1 MKKLSFSNVLS
12 IVWKNVFI
20 IIIFVA
26 LFGVGGY
33 IGAKKFITSSYSA
46 TRQIVI
52 YHGNLKRYNSLSSDM
67 PMMQTYATAIKDP
80 KIVNVVSANLRGKTD
95 HRYASSELLS
105 KVYATP
111 VNNSITMT
119 IGVTNVSTASDAA
132 KIVNELGSVTKD
144 ELNSLTGAGKVKLLG
159 SAQVSNADESSASVL
174 QVTEISLIFGLLV
187 GLIVAAI
194 RGVHVHKRH

>member
-12 IVWKNVFI
+12 IVWKNVFV
-20 IIIFVA
+20 IIIFVG

-33 IGAKKFITSSYSA
+33 FGAKKFIVPSYSA

-52 YHGNLKRYNSLSSDM
+52 HHGSLKKYTSLSSDM
-67 PMMQTYATAIKDP
+67 SMMQTYATAIKDP
-80 KIVNVVSANLRGKTD
+80 KIVNAVNTNLKGETD
-95 HRYASSELLS
+95 HHYSSSELLD

-119 IGVTNVSTASDAA
+119 IGVTDVSTASDAA
-132 KIVNELGSVTKD
+132 KIVNELGKVTKAN
-144 ELNSLTGAGKVKLLG
+144 LNSLTGAGEVKLLG
-159 SAQVSNADESSASVL
+159 KAQVSNADESSPSVL
-174 QVTEISLIFGLLV
+174 QVTEISLILGLLV
-187 GLIVAAI
+187 GLIVAAV